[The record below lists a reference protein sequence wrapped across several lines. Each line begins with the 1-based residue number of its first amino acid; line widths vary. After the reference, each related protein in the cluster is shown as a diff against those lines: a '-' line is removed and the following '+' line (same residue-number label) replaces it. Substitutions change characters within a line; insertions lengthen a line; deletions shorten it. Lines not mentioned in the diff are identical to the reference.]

1 MIQRIFSFVV
11 LSLLLSTTA
20 SAQFQGYLDIKV
32 TAQNM
37 QSTARQYFSKGN
49 VRSETSV
56 NIPGMGVK
64 KMVTIFK
71 ASNPD
76 LIVTLDEQNKT
87 YSEINLKEMPMMQ
100 MGSDDENDAPKDKV
114 KIKKLG
120 KKKVLGYNC
129 DHVRII
135 SEDRETD
142 LWVTKDILGFDMFE
156 AMNKQDK
163 SQNQGMMKM
172 IGSSGIKGFPL
183 KMKDK
188 TSGMVWQVTK
198 IKKQRV
204 PSSKFSVPK
213 GYKKASIPGMG
224 GMSPEQRKQMEDM
237 MKRMKN
243 KFPGN

>member
-1 MIQRIFSFVV
+1 MIQRIFSFIV

-20 SAQFQGYLDIKV
+20 SAQFQGFLDIKV
-32 TAQNM
+32 SAQNM

-100 MGSDDENDAPKDKV
+100 MGSDDENDAAKHKV

-135 SEDRETD
+135 SEERETD

-183 KMKDK
+183 KMEDK

-213 GYKKASIPGMG
+213 GYQKTSMPGMG
-224 GMSPEQRKQMEDM
+224 GMSPEQRKRMEDM

-243 KFPGN
+243 KFPKN